1 MQTLPRV
8 SQRESLPVTVTARPT
23 IFVDHA
29 HIART
34 HPLPAGWGSQ
44 ERNPALCCS
53 DQEGM
58 RERAH
63 DGGRSLAT
71 RQLPLVRGH
80 GACPASTLHRQSRN
94 LQLHTSMAS
103 SAPLD
108 TVALLYL
115 ELAAMSSYPAAQR
128 CALRMNLVQTVTCV
142 SAEQSR
148 AEQRHGGARQSLSI
162 GVLLSRVLSRYSR
175 SWAVPGSRLT
185 LSLARFLFACSAHDA
200 SDRAGHQAPS
210 S

>member
-1 MQTLPRV
+1 MLT
-8 SQRESLPVTVTARPT
+8 
-23 IFVDHA
+23 
-29 HIART
+29 RT

-44 ERNPALCCS
+44 ECNPALCCS

-115 ELAAMSSYPAAQR
+115 ELAATSSYPAAQR
-128 CALRMNLVQTVTCV
+128 CALRMNFVQTVTCV

-148 AEQRHGGARQSLSI
+148 AETRRCASESFHRCTAQSCVISVQSI
-162 GVLLSRVLSRYSR
+162 V